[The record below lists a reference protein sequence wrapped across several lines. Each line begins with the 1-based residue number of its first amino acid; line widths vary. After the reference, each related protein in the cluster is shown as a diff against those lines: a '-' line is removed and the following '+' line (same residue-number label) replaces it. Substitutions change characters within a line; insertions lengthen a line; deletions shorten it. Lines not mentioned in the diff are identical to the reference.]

1 MINTK
6 ENLIGINRESGMDK
20 KDENIV
26 ALEKRLAEMEKHQ
39 AGLVA
44 ENVLLR
50 QLYERAP
57 LGYQS
62 LDENG
67 CFLTVNQAWVDALG
81 YSREEVIGFNF
92 GDFLHSDWKTHF
104 KDNFP
109 RFKAIGEILGV
120 EFEMVKKDGT
130 LILVSIHGKIGKN
143 LQGDFQQTHCIF
155 QDITELRRVQEE
167 YKLFFDL
174 VPDMV
179 CIASTDGYL
188 KKVNGAWQAV
198 LGFSEEELLA
208 VPFLDFLHPDDKKNT
223 LAQINRQL
231 AGESTIRFSN
241 RYRHK
246 NGSYLWFEWHATPA
260 VANLL
265 FAVARDVTEK
275 KKNEEAL
282 RELKELN
289 EYIVQTM
296 NEGVVLT
303 DSTGIVTF
311 INPELAALLGYGPK
325 ELVGRLWLDFV
336 PPDQQAIGRAADER
350 RKNLQ
355 ADRYEIVLQRK
366 DGERL
371 PVLVGGTP
379 RLDAR
384 GQLDGTLGV
393 FTDITG
399 RKQVEEALRE
409 SEQNFKTLSDTG
421 MALIWTSGIDKLCNY
436 FNKIW
441 LEFTGRTLEQ
451 EKGKSWGE
459 GVHPDDMQGCLDIY
473 VGAFDRQEEFSMV
486 YRLRRHDGEY
496 RWLLDKGCPRYN
508 SQGAFVGYIG
518 HCLDVTEL
526 KLAEAERE
534 KLQVQLIQAQKM
546 ESVGRLAGGVAHDFN
561 NMLGVILG
569 YSEMTLENV
578 EENNPIHLPL
588 QGIHQAALRSAE
600 LTRQLLA
607 FARKQTIAP
616 KVLDLN
622 KTIEGMLAMLRRL
635 IGENIDLAWLP
646 GKNLGQSKLDPSQID
661 QILANLCVN
670 ASDAI
675 PDNGKI
681 VIETSSIIIDDGF
694 NTAGYEECNPG
705 KYILLSVTDTGCGMN
720 SEETSHIFEPFYTTK
735 TNNEGTGLGLATVYG
750 IVRQNNGFVNVY
762 SEPGCGT
769 TFKIYLPEY
778 LPAPDYNS
786 RGETLQKVT
795 PPGSE
800 TILLVEDEAMIL
812 QMTTRMLERL
822 GYQVLPA
829 SSPNEAITLAQE
841 YPGEIQLLLT
851 DVVMPGMN
859 GRDLAANLVS
869 LHPGLKR
876 LFMSGYTA
884 NVIAHHGVLEEG
896 VDFIQKPFSREDL
909 AVKVREVLGG
919 G

>member
-1 MINTK
+1 MD
-6 ENLIGINRESGMDK
+6 NRDES
-20 KDENIV
+20 IA

-39 AGLVA
+39 ADLVA

-57 LGYQS
+57 LGHQS
-62 LDENG
+62 LDKNG
-67 CFLTVNQAWVDALG
+67 CFLNVSQAWVDALG

-109 RFKAIGEILGV
+109 RFKAIGE
-120 EFEMVKKDGT
+120 
-130 LILVSIHGKIGKN
+130 
-143 LQGDFQQTHCIF
+143 IF

-198 LGFSEEELLA
+198 IGFSEEELLA

-223 LAQINRQL
+223 LAQINKQP

-246 NGSYLWFEWHATPA
+246 NGSYRWFEWHATPA
-260 VANLL
+260 IGNRL
-265 FAVARDVTEK
+265 FAVARDVTEN

-282 RELKELN
+282 RELKEFN
-289 EYIVQTM
+289 EYIVQSM

-325 ELVGRLWLDFV
+325 DLVGRAWLDFV

-366 DGERL
+366 DGERF
-371 PVLVGGTP
+371 PVLIGGTP
-379 RLDAR
+379 RISAR
-384 GQLDGTLGV
+384 GRFGGTLGI
-393 FTDITG
+393 FTDITEH
-399 RKQVEEALRE
+399 KQIEEALRE
-409 SEQNFKTLSDTG
+409 SEQNFRTLSDTG
-421 MALIWTSGIDKLCNY
+421 MALIWTSGVDKLCNY

-441 LEFTGRTLEQ
+441 LEFTGRTVEQ
-451 EKGKSWGE
+451 EQGNGWVE
-459 GVHPDDMQGCLDIY
+459 GVHPDDVQSCIEIY
-473 VGAFDRQEEFSMV
+473 VEAFDRQEEFSMV

-508 SQGAFVGYIG
+508 SQGTFVGYIG

-569 YSEMTLENV
+569 YSEMTLDIV
-578 EENNPIHLPL
+578 DENNPIHQPL
-588 QGIHQAALRSAE
+588 NGIHQAALRSAD
-600 LTRQLLA
+600 LTRQLLT

-622 KTIEGMLAMLRRL
+622 NTIEGMLAMLRRL

-646 GKNLGQSKLDPSQID
+646 GNNLGQSKLDPSQID

-670 ASDAI
+670 ARDAI
-675 PDNGKI
+675 ADTGKI
-681 VIETSSIIIDDGF
+681 VIETSSIKVDNGF
-694 NTAGYEECNPG
+694 HTAGYEECKPG
-705 KYILLSVTDTGCGMN
+705 KYILLSITDNGCGMN

-735 TNNEGTGLGLATVYG
+735 ANNEGTGLGLATVYG
-750 IVRQNNGFVNVY
+750 IVRQNNGFINVY

-778 LPAPDYNS
+778 LPAPDHS
-786 RGETLQKVT
+786 GREEAVQKVI
-795 PPGSE
+795 PGSE

-812 QMTTRMLERL
+812 QMTTRMLELL

-829 SSPNEAITLAQE
+829 SSPNEALTLVGE
-841 YPGEIQLLLT
+841 YPDEIQLLLT

-859 GRDLAANLVS
+859 GRNLAAKLVS
-869 LHPGLKR
+869 FHPGLKK

-884 NVIAHHGVLEEG
+884 DVISHHGVLEEG
-896 VDFIQKPFSREDL
+896 VHFIQKPFSYKDL
-909 AVKVREVLGG
+909 AVKLREVLSGG
-919 G
+919 

>member
-1 MINTK
+1 MADTK
-6 ENLIGINRESGMDK
+6 EKSHREKSGMDN
-20 KDENIV
+20 KDENIA
-26 ALEKRLAEMEKHQ
+26 ALEKRLAGMEKHQ
-39 AGLVA
+39 TDLVA

-104 KDNFP
+104 MDNFP

-130 LILVSIHGKIGKN
+130 FILVSFHGKIGKN

-188 KKVNGAWQAV
+188 KKVNGVWQTV

-208 VPFLDFLHPDDKKNT
+208 VPFLDFLHPDDNENT
-223 LAQINRQL
+223 LAHINSPP

-246 NGSYLWFEWHATPA
+246 NGSYRWFEWHATPS
-260 VANLL
+260 VGKNLL
-265 FAVARDVTEK
+265 FAVVRDVTEK

-282 RELKELN
+282 RELKEFN

-325 ELVGRLWLDFV
+325 ELVGRPWLDFV

-350 RKNLQ
+350 RKSLQ
-355 ADRYEIVLQRK
+355 ADRYEIELQRK

-371 PVLVGGTP
+371 PVLIGGTP
-379 RLDAR
+379 RIDAR
-384 GQLDGTLGV
+384 GLFDGMLGV

-399 RKQVEEALRE
+399 RKQIEVALRE
-409 SEQNFKTLSDTG
+409 SEQNFRTLSDTG
-421 MALIWTSGIDKLCNY
+421 MALIWTSGVDKLCNY

-441 LEFTGRTLEQ
+441 FEFTGRTLEQ
-451 EKGKSWGE
+451 EKGHGWLE

-526 KLAEAERE
+526 KRAEAERE

-569 YSEMTLENV
+569 YSEMALDNV

-588 QGIHQAALRSAE
+588 KGIHQAALRSAD
-600 LTRQLLA
+600 LTRQLLT

-670 ASDAI
+670 ARDAI
-675 PDNGKI
+675 PDTGEI
-681 VIETSSIIIDDGF
+681 VIETSSIEIDDGF
-694 NTAGYEECNPG
+694 HTAGYEECNPG

-735 TNNEGTGLGLATVYG
+735 ANSEGTGLGLATVYG
-750 IVRQNNGFVNVY
+750 IVRQNNGFINVY

-769 TFKIYLPEY
+769 TFKIYLPEH
-778 LPAPDYNS
+778 LPATDHSS
-786 RGETLQKVT
+786 RGEAVQKVT
-795 PPGSE
+795 PGSE
-800 TILLVEDEAMIL
+800 TILLVEDEEMIL
-812 QMTTRMLERL
+812 HMTTKMLERL

-829 SSPNEAITLAQE
+829 SSPNEAISLARE

-869 LHPGLKR
+869 LYPGLQR

-896 VDFIQKPFSREDL
+896 VHFIQKPFSRKDL

-919 G
+919 